1 MFDEMP
7 TADRVVLQ
15 EFVRNDQRI
24 GGVTI
29 FLFADMAQRNEAY
42 AFVLAGMGRD
52 MQERD
57 DFGERAVATLI
68 DATILA
74 IRLRLADVAF
84 VRCTAFVHI
93 RMGNEDPE
101 AALAYAQRLDVR
113 LREAVC

>member
-7 TADRVVLQ
+7 SADRVVLQ

-24 GGVTI
+24 GGVTV
-29 FLFADMAQRNEAY
+29 FRFSDMAQRNEAY
-42 AFVLAGMGRD
+42 AFVSAGRGRD

-84 VRCTAFVHI
+84 VRCTALAHI